1 MANGLLAVDAE
12 EITAEDDA
20 DIQEII
26 RILKSVGYEGI
37 EDYDYEALE
46 KLLQRE
52 HSFLTTTTKS
62 REVLP
67 GIVQEIVDWVSISD
81 ATYFAGESEDD
92 LDFLR
97 KNFAYSVDDKVYS
110 AIDSLVYKNVKNDR
124 AVDADEVYENIVNS
138 GLVDANDPDVLASLQ
153 NYIQQVIPT
162 LMQRERNRD
171 LRMENK
177 AKARYRV
184 AKCLLRKELQA
195 MKRLKHTP
203 EDKIKL
209 SRCFRAVGEKLETVC
224 PVCGKTI
231 SVFDLPIRI
240 LSVPSSK
247 VSKLEAFSVFMPI
260 FCEECGS
267 AVVLTMEEYNKLS
280 EGAIENYKVS
290 TGKRGNTLVNQA
302 IKQESTLCNGA
313 TSLNITPPIEVFS
326 EILPE
331 LVVHEEITV
340 DEADTVEDL
349 TSESQED
356 VKFTVS
362 DIEYEEAVKVFYDKL
377 KMFGC
382 GTEGCNDVDS
392 KGSQIDNG
400 AEGEQHSVS
409 TRENNKFSSES
420 PKIRPKQ
427 VAAYML
433 QQLSLDYVTEKNKA
447 IYSLVYYFQDNPILS
462 NMLSLTRIWSLK
474 DDLQLVAGLTD
485 QTIEYVSQEKKAILL
500 ELRRLLSTEYGLQWD
515 YNKSER
521 EQLHELL
528 ESLPLV
534 GKLLERY
541 QNERKEAIRFI
552 QANEDAFGYCK
563 LINSSTMKLSTLEDF
578 LDNEFADSI
587 DRITDL
593 MLING
598 YAENFFDVWKTFG
611 ILPYKTVV
619 DACMVSTS
627 TVHSYNSIVA
637 KMEKVLEKFG
647 VQFGFSRN
655 YFGVF
660 VLPVDEEHKTLR
672 DAYSALQSRNFY
684 RFCKIVRTIP
694 NDIKSRVSYGL
705 SVSLREAIDKIRE
718 VDDTAEKSEAEYY
731 LRDFSSEELAN
742 ANTDLGLL
750 TFSGWIPR
758 RLGEETIDDYV
769 KRYKEF
775 QQAENPDLGNAW
787 CSADLFN
794 SVKAEALVIATAAI
808 FSSAEY
814 RNFSTAT
821 FISRAIGSLLTAGS
835 DEVLQYFLNLTDE
848 LYNLIEATTPY
859 FDFKAMG
866 LEHNETYYRVT
877 GGYYISTVSKFI
889 KSLLLEYDQ
898 YVLHAEVSLEQG
910 LRDFGKLDKLHHLFG
925 ILRGSED
932 SSEELS
938 DPETMLNEVAEKCSG
953 DLLVCEDLEGF
964 N

>member
-1 MANGLLAVDAE
+1 MEQREEWGQREEYNVAAEVAAGGNEGTATFGESTGTNADILSSDFDDDFDNDFDDDFDNDAQSIDRESFATFDVNGSVLTSNVISDFETEVDLSVDDLANGLLAVDAE

-195 MKRLKHTP
+195 MKRLEHTP

-209 SRCFRAVGEKLETVC
+209 SRCFRAVGERLETVC

-247 VSKLEAFSVFMPI
+247 VSKLGAFSVFMPI

-267 AVVLTMEEYNKLS
+267 ALVLTMEEYNKLS

-392 KGSQIDNG
+392 KGSQVDNG

-409 TRENNKFSSES
+409 IRENNKFSGES

-433 QQLSLDYVTEKNKA
+433 QQLSLDYVT
-447 IYSLVYYFQDNPILS
+447 L
-462 NMLSLTRIWSLK
+462 
-474 DDLQLVAGLTD
+474 
-485 QTIEYVSQEKKAILL
+485 
-500 ELRRLLSTEYGLQWD
+500 
-515 YNKSER
+515 
-521 EQLHELL
+521 
-528 ESLPLV
+528 
-534 GKLLERY
+534 
-541 QNERKEAIRFI
+541 
-552 QANEDAFGYCK
+552 
-563 LINSSTMKLSTLEDF
+563 
-578 LDNEFADSI
+578 
-587 DRITDL
+587 
-593 MLING
+593 
-598 YAENFFDVWKTFG
+598 
-611 ILPYKTVV
+611 
-619 DACMVSTS
+619 
-627 TVHSYNSIVA
+627 
-637 KMEKVLEKFG
+637 
-647 VQFGFSRN
+647 
-655 YFGVF
+655 
-660 VLPVDEEHKTLR
+660 
-672 DAYSALQSRNFY
+672 
-684 RFCKIVRTIP
+684 
-694 NDIKSRVSYGL
+694 
-705 SVSLREAIDKIRE
+705 
-718 VDDTAEKSEAEYY
+718 
-731 LRDFSSEELAN
+731 
-742 ANTDLGLL
+742 
-750 TFSGWIPR
+750 
-758 RLGEETIDDYV
+758 
-769 KRYKEF
+769 
-775 QQAENPDLGNAW
+775 
-787 CSADLFN
+787 
-794 SVKAEALVIATAAI
+794 
-808 FSSAEY
+808 
-814 RNFSTAT
+814 
-821 FISRAIGSLLTAGS
+821 
-835 DEVLQYFLNLTDE
+835 
-848 LYNLIEATTPY
+848 
-859 FDFKAMG
+859 
-866 LEHNETYYRVT
+866 
-877 GGYYISTVSKFI
+877 
-889 KSLLLEYDQ
+889 
-898 YVLHAEVSLEQG
+898 
-910 LRDFGKLDKLHHLFG
+910 
-925 ILRGSED
+925 
-932 SSEELS
+932 
-938 DPETMLNEVAEKCSG
+938 
-953 DLLVCEDLEGF
+953 
-964 N
+964 